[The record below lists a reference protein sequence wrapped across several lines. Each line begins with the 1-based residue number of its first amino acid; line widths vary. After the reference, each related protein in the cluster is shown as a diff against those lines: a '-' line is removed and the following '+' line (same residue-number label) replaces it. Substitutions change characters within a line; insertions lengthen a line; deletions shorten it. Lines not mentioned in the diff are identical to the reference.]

1 MMTEND
7 KSLIRQLMSA
17 GRHNVVYDLLPEYN
31 LLKSREIIEQMGNKW
46 CCHPDN
52 AVKKLEIPVAILDAH
67 KKESIV
73 LTRFKESRKK

>member
-7 KSLIRQLMSA
+7 RNLIKQLMQA
-17 GRHNVVYDLLPEYN
+17 GRHSVVYDLLPQYN
-31 LLKSREIIEQMGNKW
+31 LEKSQAIIKEMGTKW

-52 AVKKLEIPVAILDAH
+52 AVKKLEVPVAILDAH

-73 LTRFKESRKK
+73 LNRFKESRKK